1 MHIQYNLS
9 VSTGMSRKLF
19 SQFSAVF
26 IGIKN
31 RKETILI
38 PTSVNFAWHKVRL
51 IVQVQKY
58 CFLFGEVIGIF
69 LSDCNTVET
78 WQHAMD
84 SSYQVIYSNCWTW
97 NHFCLA
103 PRNLSKSRGL
113 SISPVTT
120 LLISLPRYSVEA
132 FLKTILT
139 FANLII
145 LVKHAYLNW
154 KEIWRTIQAF

>member
-1 MHIQYNLS
+1 
-9 VSTGMSRKLF
+9 MSRKLF

-113 SISPVTT
+113 SISPVTI

-132 FLKTILT
+132 CKNNTNICKLDHFSKACLSQLNRDLADYSSFLELPTL
-139 FANLII
+139 
-145 LVKHAYLNW
+145 
-154 KEIWRTIQAF
+154 